1 MQPSIV
7 VAGCAGLR
15 CRRRQAHPAHKA
27 KPQAKGAI
35 GLGRLAQALLN
46 RFMQPEWT
54 PPTPLPPVVQG
65 LPGVAE
71 AWRDPLGLMLAST
84 GEGVFGVDLEGLCVF
99 INPAGARMIGYE
111 PEQVLGQNMHT
122 LTHHAH
128 ADGRHYPMDDCPI
141 YNAFRQGQA
150 CRIDSEVF
158 WRKDGGSFPVEYAS
172 YPVFDQGQVRGAV
185 VTFVDITERKRAD
198 IALRQA
204 KNELEQRVAER
215 THALETAL
223 QQLRE
228 LAAWSE
234 GVREQERTRIAR
246 EVHDELGSL
255 LVALKMD
262 VSWLDKRLSEQ
273 EQRAVEEAQ
282 MVRQKMRGKCQN
294 MSRLIE
300 NAVVNVGRIITDLRP
315 SILDHQGLWGA
326 LEWQAREFVQSAEQQ
341 LKWCMEV
348 DEQRVLPEPLA
359 MAVFRIFQ
367 EMLSNVGR
375 HAQASTVDVD
385 IVEREGWLHLSVEDD
400 GCGALAQAFESP
412 QAYGIMGMRER
423 ARHFGGEID
432 IDSQPGRGTRMRLSM
447 PLPSCVPAQEAA
459 P

>member
-1 MQPSIV
+1 MSSV
-7 VAGCAGLR
+7 
-15 CRRRQAHPAHKA
+15 
-27 KPQAKGAI
+27 
-35 GLGRLAQALLN
+35 
-46 RFMQPEWT
+46 M
-54 PPTPLPPVVQG
+54 
-65 LPGVAE
+65 GVTD

-84 GEGVFGVDLEGLCVF
+84 GEGVFGVDLDGLCVF
-99 INPAGARMIGYE
+99 INPAGARMIGLQ
-111 PEQVLGQNMHT
+111 PEQVLGQNMHV

-128 ADGRHYPMDDCPI
+128 ADGTHYPLDDCPI
-141 YNAFRQGQA
+141 YNAFRRGEP

-158 WRKDGGSFPVEYAS
+158 WRADGNSFPVEYSS

-185 VTFVDITERKRAD
+185 VTFVDITERKRAEH
-198 IALRQA
+198 ALHQA
-204 KNELEQRVAER
+204 KNELELRVAER
-215 THALETAL
+215 TQALETAL

-234 GVREQERTRIAR
+234 AVREEERTRIAR

-262 VSWLDKRLSEQ
+262 VGWLDKRLSEQ
-273 EQRAVEEAQ
+273 EQRAAVEAPGQ
-282 MVRQKMRGKCQN
+282 RDNMRGKMREKCQN

-326 LEWQAREFVQSAEQQ
+326 LEWQAQEFVQSAEQQ

-348 DEQRVLPEPLA
+348 NEQRELPEPMA

-375 HAQASTVDVD
+375 HARARTVDVD

-400 GCGALAQAFESP
+400 GCGALPQVFESP

-423 ARHFGGEID
+423 ARHFGGVID

-447 PLPSCVPAQEAA
+447 PLAA
-459 P
+459 HEVAA